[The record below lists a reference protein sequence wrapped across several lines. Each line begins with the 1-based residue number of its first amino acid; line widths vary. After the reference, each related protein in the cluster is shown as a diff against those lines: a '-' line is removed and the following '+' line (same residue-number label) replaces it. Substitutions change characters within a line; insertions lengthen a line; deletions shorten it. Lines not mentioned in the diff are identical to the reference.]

1 MHYYNISLLGSPLEP
16 FTYCSNSEI
25 KLLTKVSIDVRNRT
39 TDGVVIERVQKPEFK
54 TNEVLSLS
62 EFFYSQKQ
70 LELARFIS
78 TYYICSLGEALG
90 IMMPFSCISQDE
102 VKTSLPE
109 ERQTVMLKGS
119 DALAS
124 QKSETEAFRPEIEEE
139 MARYGSDALASQKHE
154 VKTSLPKNCQFGSDA
169 LASQKREVKTSLP
182 EERQTAMLKGSD
194 ALASQKSEV
203 ETSLPEERQTVMLK
217 GSDALASQKSDL
229 GASLSDAKSASKIK
243 LSQKQEEA
251 LEFLKQHQT
260 SLLFGDTGSG
270 KTEIY
275 MKYFEQMIAQ
285 NRRSIF
291 LMPEISLTPQMDKR
305 LQAHFGG
312 DVVMWHSKLTPL
324 QKKKALVKIYDGSA
338 KIVAGPRSALFL
350 PIKDLGLIVVDE
362 EHDDSYKSSSRPR
375 YHARDLGIYMGKL
388 YGAEVVLGSATPSL
402 SSYVKFPH
410 TRLKGTHFSA
420 KKEFIYEKS
429 KEELSPLIFE
439 QIKKALDAKEQ
450 VIVFLP
456 TRANFKYLVCESCG
470 ASVECVFCSV
480 GMSIHEKSNALKCHY
495 CNYTQAI
502 PNVCTKCGSGSLI
515 SSRLGTAEALRVIQ
529 EKFSEVKVEL
539 FDRDAITSAKKLRDA
554 LERFNTQETSILVGT
569 QMLSKGHDYH
579 GVTLAVVLGLDN
591 MLNMSDYRARQNAL
605 SSLIQVS
612 GRSGRAKDAKV
623 LVQTFIEEFFSK
635 FIDNYDAFLQEE
647 IGFREGLYPPY
658 KKLCRILFSHKNGT
672 KAQDE
677 MHQMLGALSRFKDIE
692 IVGFGK
698 CAVER
703 VADKYRFEI
712 LLRSDKSTNIIRAIK
727 SCKVA
732 LAEVDMDPIEFS

>member
-102 VKTSLPE
+102 VKTSLP
-109 ERQTVMLKGS
+109 
-119 DALAS
+119 
-124 QKSETEAFRPEIEEE
+124 
-139 MARYGSDALASQKHE
+139 
-154 VKTSLPKNCQFGSDA
+154 KNCQFGSDA

-182 EERQTAMLKGSD
+182 EERQTAMLKGSDALASQKSEVETSLPEERQTVMLKGSD